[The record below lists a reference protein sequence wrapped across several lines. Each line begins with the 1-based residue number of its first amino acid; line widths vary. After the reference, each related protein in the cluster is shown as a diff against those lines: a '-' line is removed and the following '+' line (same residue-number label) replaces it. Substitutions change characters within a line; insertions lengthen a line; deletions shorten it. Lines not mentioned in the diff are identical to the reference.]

1 MVLIDAVVYTVSTW
15 VVAGKRQ
22 GTFVEGSLRRHI
34 PNATVLV
41 TRPRDCPPLTLRCS
55 SLMRWSCY
63 SPCSGVG
70 CGAGET
76 GPFCCWVTPCTRSH
90 LCRAS
95 FVS

>member
-41 TRPRDCPPLTLRCS
+41 TRPRDCPPL
-55 SLMRWSCY
+55 
-63 SPCSGVG
+63 
-70 CGAGET
+70 
-76 GPFCCWVTPCTRSH
+76 
-90 LCRAS
+90 
-95 FVS
+95 